1 MPDVVVIG
9 GGQGG
14 LAAAYHLGRTGLTD
28 FVVLDDA
35 DGPGGAWRHRW
46 ESLTLGRAHDFH
58 ELPGLAMEADPAEP
72 ANVAVPRYYDAYE
85 RELHLPVR
93 RPVKVRAVRR
103 ATPEESD
110 GADRLAVDTDQ
121 GTWLTRGVINATG
134 TWQRPFWPAYPGQ
147 STFQGR
153 QLHAH
158 GYRNAEE
165 FADQHVVVV
174 GGGASAVQILLE
186 LQHRASTTW
195 VTRRA
200 PVWGPPE
207 IDDESRREAAA
218 RIEERTSAGLP
229 PQSVVAA
236 TGLPLTQEY
245 RRAMDAGVLYRLPMF
260 SRIEPDGVVWDPS
273 VVPPA
278 PEFLSADVL
287 LWATGYRAS
296 LDHLAPLKLRTRDGG
311 FVMDGPEVV
320 SDPRIQLVGY
330 GPSATTV
337 GATRAARVAVR
348 NLRRVLGF

>member
-1 MPDVVVIG
+1 MPEVVVIG

-14 LAAAYHLGRTGLTD
+14 LAAAYHLSRAGLTD

-35 DGPGGAWRHRW
+35 EGPGGAWRHRW
-46 ESLTLGRAHDFH
+46 DSLTLGRAHDFH
-58 ELPGLAMEADPAEP
+58 DLPGLPMQADKAEP
-72 ANVAVPRYYDAYE
+72 ANRAVPSYFEAYE

-93 RPVKVRAVRR
+93 RPVRVRAVRR

-110 GADRLAVDTDQ
+110 GPDRLVVETDQ
-121 GTWLTRGVINATG
+121 GAWLARGVINATG
-134 TWQRPFWPAYPGQ
+134 TWQRPFWPSYPGQ
-147 STFQGR
+147 ATFRGQ

-158 GYRNAEE
+158 DYRTADV

-174 GGGASAVQILLE
+174 GGGSSAVQILLE
-186 LQHRASTTW
+186 LQHRSSTTW

-207 IDDESRREAAA
+207 LDEDSRRAAVA
-218 RIEERTSAGLP
+218 RVEERTRAGLP

-236 TGLPLTQEY
+236 TGLPLTAEY
-245 RRAMDAGVLYRLPMF
+245 RRAMDSGVLYRLPMF
-260 SRIEPDGVVWDPS
+260 SRIEPDGVVWDPEL
-273 VVPPA
+273 VPPA
-278 PEFLSADVL
+278 PEFLSADVI

-296 LDHLAPLKLRTRDGG
+296 LDHLAPMKLRTRDGG

-320 SDPRIQLVGY
+320 PDPRIQLVGY
-330 GPSATTV
+330 GESASTV
-337 GATRAARVAVR
+337 GGSRAARTAVR